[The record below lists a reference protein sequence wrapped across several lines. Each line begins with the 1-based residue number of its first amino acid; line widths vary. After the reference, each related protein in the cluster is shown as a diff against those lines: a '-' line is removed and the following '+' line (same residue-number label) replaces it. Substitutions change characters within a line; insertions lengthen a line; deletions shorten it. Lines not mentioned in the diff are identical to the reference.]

1 MFKFITKH
9 SMRMKFTY
17 IKAATMIA
25 LVAAFF
31 LPTYA
36 DFGWHYLSTSFY
48 AVYLNGEMVG
58 TVDDPAVAETIL
70 QEVRREIALETTDLV
85 FADVEMSVENIDEK
99 GLLFVSGVD
108 NPEVVR
114 DHMRTVVS
122 ACVKETMKRSYV
134 VKVDDYMANLNTIEE
149 VQALL
154 QAAVNQFDTNGE
166 FVVEL
171 VQDNEREF
179 SVLEANIVKR
189 PAQEEAAV
197 ISRDTVF
204 FNSGIQSAMDKMFEN
219 VEAAGEKSFE
229 DYELGIQ
236 NMEFT
241 ESVEIIE
248 AYLDTSQLTPLD
260 VAIAEVVKE
269 QEKPGI
275 YEVVAGDTMTEIA
288 IKVNIPMDKIW
299 EMNKDTMPSL
309 NSTLHIGQ
317 ELIITI
323 PEPELSVEWEE
334 QVYYEEVYEAD
345 VIYIDNNNWYT
356 TQTKIHQQPSSG
368 FRKVVALVSHSNKME
383 TNREIIK
390 EEVVKEAVPKIVER
404 GTKVPPTY
412 IRPIVGGRTTS
423 SFGKRTAPTA
433 GASTYHK
440 GVDWA
445 IPTGTKVMASSG
457 GTVTKAG
464 WASAG
469 GYVVY
474 IKHPDGRE
482 TRYKHLSKVLVKVG
496 QKVKQGET
504 IARSGNTGVSTGPHL
519 HFEMIIN
526 GTHVNPVKY
535 VQ

>member
-1 MFKFITKH
+1 MFKFITIH
-9 SMRMKFTY
+9 SKRMKFTY
-17 IKAATMIA
+17 IKAATLIA

-31 LPTYA
+31 LPTW
-36 DFGWHYLSTSFY
+36 DEFGWEYLSTSFY
-48 AVYLNGEMVG
+48 AVYLNGENVG
-58 TVDDPAVAETIL
+58 TVKDPAVAEKL
-70 QEVRREIALETTDLV
+70 LKEVRREIAMETTDLV
-85 FADVEMSVENIDEK
+85 FADVEMAVEEMSEV
-99 GLLFVSGVD
+99 GLLTVSDAD

-114 DHMRTVVS
+114 DNMRTVIS
-122 ACVKETMKRSYV
+122 GCVKETMKRSYV
-134 VKVDDYMANLNTIEE
+134 VKVDDYMANLNSLDD

-154 QAAVNQFDTNGE
+154 QAAVNQFDANGE
-166 FVVEL
+166 FRVEL

-179 SVLEANIVKR
+179 SVLEANIVKK
-189 PAQEEAAV
+189 PVEEDV
-197 ISRDTVF
+197 ETLSRDQVF
-204 FNSGIQSAMDKMFEN
+204 MNSGIQATMDQMFEN
-219 VEAAGEKSFE
+219 VEAVGEKSFE

-236 NMEFT
+236 NMSFT

-317 ELIITI
+317 ELIITV

-345 VIYIDNNNWYT
+345 VIYIDNDSWYT
-356 TQTKIHQQPSSG
+356 TQTKVHQQASSG
-368 FRKVVALVSHSNKME
+368 FRKVVALISRSNKTE
-383 TNREIIK
+383 VSREIIK
-390 EEVVKEAVPKIVER
+390 EEVVQEAVPKIVER

-412 IRPIVGGRTTS
+412 IKPIVGGRITS
-423 SFGKRTAPTA
+423 SFGKRKAPTA

-464 WASAG
+464 WASSG

-496 QKVKQGET
+496 QKVKQGEV

-519 HFEMIIN
+519 HFEMLIN
-526 GTHVNPVKY
+526 GTQVNPVKY
-535 VQ
+535 IQ